1 MFSLRLRMI
10 HFILRLFCRFSLWIN
25 FRKIY
30 IERRDRLPEVATIIF
45 GLNHPTAFIDPI
57 ALGSHTKQ
65 NCWYML
71 RGDMFVNGFVRWFL
85 HSIRNLPIYRE
96 RDGGRTAVKRN
107 IETMAFST
115 DQVLKEEPTIILSEG
130 VCKHE
135 RRLRTIQRGTARMM
149 FQAWK
154 KDREKPVC
162 IVPVGANYTA
172 ANDFRSSLTFTY
184 GEPIFAKDY
193 KDKYKVDPRDT
204 VDEVTAELQRRMR
217 ELVIHVEDPK
227 RDALADKLLPIIQH
241 SFPDKGY
248 PPVNEQSPFT
258 WIQYEAIEQMN
269 AMDQVQA
276 NSLDSSIDDYLNALA
291 QSNVTDSGIANPG
304 YGNMGRAFFL
314 WLLGSIAILG
324 FLINFPIAAIIQS
337 QAKKMVK
344 NPQFFASVRWSVG
357 LGIYLVYCLIWMILL
372 GFIIKWFALLI
383 PVVFYLL
390 GYFYLLWFESFK
402 LWRESA
408 RIKSLSEEQ
417 RAKFMQM
424 RKDILAEVGV
434 TL

>member
-1 MFSLRLRMI
+1 MEHR
-10 HFILRLFCRFSLWIN
+10 
-25 FRKIY
+25 
-30 IERRDRLPEVATIIF
+30 ERLPEVATIIF

-71 RGDMFVNGFVRWFL
+71 RGDMFVNAPVRWFL

-96 RDGGRTAVKRN
+96 RDGGRAAVKRN

-154 KDREKPVC
+154 KDRDKPVC

-172 ANDFRSSLTFTY
+172 SNDFRSSLTFTY
-184 GEPIFAKDY
+184 GVPIYAKDY
-193 KDKYKVDPRDT
+193 AEKYKQNPRDT

-227 RDALADKLLPIIQH
+227 NDKLADKLLPIIQN
-241 SFPDKGY
+241 SFPDNGY
-248 PPVNEQSPFT
+248 PPVSKLSPFT
-258 WIQYEAIEQMN
+258 SKQYNAIERLN
-269 AMDQVQA
+269 AMDPVEVNA
-276 NSLDSSIDDYLNALA
+276 LDAAIDDYQRNLKE
-291 QSNVTDSGIANPG
+291 SDVTDSGIANPA
-304 YGNMGRAFFL
+304 YGNMGRAIFL
-314 WLLGSIAILG
+314 LLLGSIATVG
-324 FLINFPIAAIIQS
+324 FLINFPIATMIQAR
-337 QAKKMVK
+337 AKKMVK
-344 NPQFFASVRWSVG
+344 NVQFFSSVRWSVG
-357 LGIYLVYCLIWMILL
+357 LGIYILYTFVWMLL
-372 GFIIKWFALLI
+372 GAVFLRWFALLI
-383 PVVFYLL
+383 PVIFPIL
-390 GYFYLLWFESFK
+390 GYFFLLWFESFK

-408 RIKSLSEEQ
+408 RIKSLSKD
-417 RAKFMQM
+417 RLVNLNIM
-424 RKDILAEVGV
+424 RSEILATVGV
-434 TL
+434 NL